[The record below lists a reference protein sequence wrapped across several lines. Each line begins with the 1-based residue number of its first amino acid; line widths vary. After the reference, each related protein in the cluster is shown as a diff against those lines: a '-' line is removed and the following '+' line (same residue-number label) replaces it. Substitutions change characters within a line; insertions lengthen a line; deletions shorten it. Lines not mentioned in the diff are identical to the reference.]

1 MVGSLS
7 KRGGAGLGAVLLSLI
22 MMVPACQPGPP
33 EPTTPPMSVLARGP
47 RHGHALIAETEAL
60 SEGRV
65 KLKAGTLYAVLDR
78 LREEG
83 LVASAGEQIVDGR
96 LRRYFELT
104 DPGAQRLEEEAAR
117 LEANARQALV
127 NLRVRASGAPA

>member
-1 MVGSLS
+1 M
-7 KRGGAGLGAVLLSLI
+7 R
-22 MMVPACQPGPP
+22 
-33 EPTTPPMSVLARGP
+33 EPTFLVLSVLARGP
-47 RHGHALIAETEAL
+47 KHGYALIAETEAL

-96 LRRYFELT
+96 LRRYFQLT
-104 DPGAQRLEEEAAR
+104 EPGAQRLEEEAAR

-127 NLRVRASGAPA
+127 NLRVRASGASA